1 MTLPILIS
9 LSVSILALVCSLF
22 AVLAWR
28 RSSTRQLSMQ
38 LSELSQSQEA
48 LNLQMR
54 SVKVRLSALSRPRK
68 NGKFGA
74 SDDQDATGDKAPT
87 DAAEWKRKMN
97 LQLALGK
104 VKP

>member
-1 MTLPILIS
+1 MTFVTLLTLSLSILAVGIS
-9 LSVSILALVCSLF
+9 LSVLF
-22 AVLAWR
+22 AWR
-28 RSSTRQLSMQ
+28 RTSTRALSRQLSD
-38 LSELSQSQEA
+38 LSAAQES

-54 SVKVRLSALSRPRK
+54 SVKVRISALSKPRK
-68 NGKFGA
+68 DGKFATEEDSDGA
-74 SDDQDATGDKAPT
+74 RDKAPT